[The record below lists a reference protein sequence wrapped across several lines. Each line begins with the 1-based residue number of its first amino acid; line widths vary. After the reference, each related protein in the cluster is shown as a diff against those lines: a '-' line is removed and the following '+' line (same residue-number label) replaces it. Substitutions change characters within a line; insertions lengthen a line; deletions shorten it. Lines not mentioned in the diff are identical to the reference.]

1 MSREVGKKGGK
12 GQFGV
17 MEGGKCNP
25 EILQNWEGFE
35 DTYDSRSSAVVP
47 HISLLFFLAFF
58 HTFGHKT
65 FVNTILK
72 MYTNNDGKNLAGLAW
87 DDFFRVV
94 DHQQTTNFAKQ
105 SSLLTLSKCNDDVAM
120 LPHKKATCYGS
131 CSVTEA
137 PKLVKCQSCN
147 LVVKIVAFGHHQK
160 IHHNHFC
167 SPTRRSISSD
177 SDSDDDCQGFL
188 LSPPHHPTPNVFS
201 SSETMLDLKI
211 IEDTK
216 WTLSDSLKNHP
227 INDERKVRNEKNKK
241 VSRQSPPRYDVQQ
254 RNDLRLVLTKRR
266 NSIAKTRTHKD
277 AVDQNQSAPLVSISI
292 TRSSGQKR
300 NFFKITKRDSTSRQ
314 TPVEANKLT
323 EDIFTA
329 DLEESEQSSI
339 PLHHSPS
346 ESSNSDLEGNEQDD
360 EIGNELFES
369 YPVRLR
375 SFVRE
380 QCPIVPSV
388 ANAVGWDPRKAAE
401 RPSAANKTNNMTL
414 LHKMQQ
420 KSEVG
425 LQQSESCNDGAL
437 EKVLEQ
443 SFALKRTAGK
453 ERDRPTERSPENS
466 GMNVVVEKLFKI
478 QGISV
483 TALSPDGKRKLA
495 VSTKQNQTPPYT
507 EKGENVGVGT
517 DLLNHRFRIEN
528 GSTCQKVPLS
538 VAQQQQET
546 SKAYFQLRNSSPP
559 VTSFSSSNASVFDKS
574 SPTAKNGDLNAMG
587 IEGGNELQKSGGNS
601 PADPFFAKS
610 QTAQRKASASF
621 AGVSWRKL
629 NSVPVAQMNGSEVP
643 MALPPKGTLRFM
655 PLPNLGASGNV
666 AEQRQGD
673 TNTQPKRMER
683 PSPIVQ
689 PSSSPSQMFAEK
701 DDNSQLM
708 DIDSKRHQS
717 PEIVCYAQQSV
728 QRKSDGSPASSAV
741 FLDQNVI
748 RKRNFPHQQQPM
760 QQQTI
765 VAKRFRPIAPRKV
778 QSKICAGGPSQQ
790 QQNLHS
796 RISNTLAHQQ
806 ITPNSFGA
814 LSVSKRLQP
823 DNFDQRFQPKIFS
836 VFPSSSSVR
845 PCGNVPH
852 VHVDQLPSTEDF
864 RTFGRQSR
872 QMGKTTAAPCVHL
885 HQCQPYGQT
894 DIASSA
900 AQYSAQSLYRHSHDP
915 SYCSPGAFV
924 FGASL
929 HSPAC
934 FNAVGP
940 PPVRRVPELPQ
951 PQQQQQQYLLYQQQ
965 HFHPL
970 AAVPSTQCQH
980 NCTRPSSSSA
990 ASFAPPQQNASPS
1003 SLHSQFSPCRGGGG
1017 GGGGFV
1023 GAPSLCSEPS
1033 FHSSSYVFQQ
1043 NQQQQLPQ
1051 RFMRGQLRQQ
1061 QQQRVVTYDNE
1072 IDPEIFAIEPPPVL
1086 EAEGNILT
1094 PEEVPVRFEE
1104 GAGGGVTTRSESD
1117 ASDMDLRDILPQ
1129 QQ

>member
-1 MSREVGKKGGK
+1 
-12 GQFGV
+12 
-17 MEGGKCNP
+17 
-25 EILQNWEGFE
+25 
-35 DTYDSRSSAVVP
+35 
-47 HISLLFFLAFF
+47 
-58 HTFGHKT
+58 
-65 FVNTILK
+65 

-227 INDERKVRNEKNKK
+227 VNDERKVRNEKNKK

-266 NSIAKTRTHKD
+266 NSIAKTRSHKD

-300 NFFKITKRDSTSRQ
+300 NFFKITKRNSTSRQ
-314 TPVEANKLT
+314 TPVEANEVNGCAANCLNAKEKCGKNVEWSNVQLS

-346 ESSNSDLEGNEQDD
+346 ESSNSDLEGNEQDN

-369 YPVRLR
+369 YPGSLR
-375 SFVRE
+375 SFARE

-401 RPSAANKTNNMTL
+401 RPSAVNKTNNMTL

-420 KSEVG
+420 KLEVG

-437 EKVLEQ
+437 ERVLEQ
-443 SFALKRTAGK
+443 SFALKRAAGK

-507 EKGENVGVGT
+507 EKEEIVGVGT
-517 DLLNHRFRIEN
+517 DQLNHRFRIEN
-528 GSTCQKVPLS
+528 GSTFQKVPLS
-538 VAQQQQET
+538 VAQHQQET
-546 SKAYFQLRNSSPP
+546 SKAYFQLSNSSPP
-559 VTSFSSSNASVFDKS
+559 VASFSSSNASVADKS
-574 SPTAKNGDLNAMG
+574 SPTAKSGDLNVLNATG

-601 PADPFFAKS
+601 PVDPFFAKL

-629 NSVPVAQMNGSEVP
+629 NSIPVAQMNGSEQVELWRNSGKETP
-643 MALPPKGTLRFM
+643 THSRNGWKGHCRSPNRLPPPLKCLR
-655 PLPNLGASGNV
+655 
-666 AEQRQGD
+666 
-673 TNTQPKRMER
+673 K
-683 PSPIVQ
+683 
-689 PSSSPSQMFAEK
+689 
-701 DDNSQLM
+701 LM
-708 DIDSKRHQS
+708 DIDSKRRQS

-728 QRKSDGSPASSAV
+728 QRKSGGSPASSAV

-748 RKRNFPHQQQPM
+748 RKRSFPHQQQPM

-790 QQNLHS
+790 QQQQQNLHC
-796 RISNTLAHQQ
+796 RISNTLHVAHQQ
-806 ITPNSFGA
+806 ITPNSLGA

-852 VHVDQLPSTEDF
+852 VHVDQLSSTEDF

-872 QMGKTTAAPCVHL
+872 QIFAVKHQQSHAIRQFRTQSSSFDDDSRASKFYDHQIVGGQCSADFRAQRMSPDYSHSQMGKTTAAPCVHL

-915 SYCSPGAFV
+915 SYCSPG
-924 FGASL
+924 
-929 HSPAC
+929 
-934 FNAVGP
+934 
-940 PPVRRVPELPQ
+940 
-951 PQQQQQQYLLYQQQ
+951 
-965 HFHPL
+965 
-970 AAVPSTQCQH
+970 
-980 NCTRPSSSSA
+980 
-990 ASFAPPQQNASPS
+990 
-1003 SLHSQFSPCRGGGG
+1003 GG
-1017 GGGGFV
+1017 
-1023 GAPSLCSEPS
+1023 
-1033 FHSSSYVFQQ
+1033 
-1043 NQQQQLPQ
+1043 
-1051 RFMRGQLRQQ
+1051 
-1061 QQQRVVTYDNE
+1061 
-1072 IDPEIFAIEPPPVL
+1072 
-1086 EAEGNILT
+1086 
-1094 PEEVPVRFEE
+1094 
-1104 GAGGGVTTRSESD
+1104 
-1117 ASDMDLRDILPQ
+1117 
-1129 QQ
+1129 